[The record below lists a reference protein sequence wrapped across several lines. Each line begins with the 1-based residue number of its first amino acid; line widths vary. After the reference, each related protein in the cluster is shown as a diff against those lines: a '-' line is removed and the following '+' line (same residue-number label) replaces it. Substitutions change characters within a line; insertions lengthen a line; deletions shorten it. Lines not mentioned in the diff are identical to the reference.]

1 MPPHHEGRGHPG
13 WPFRDICMEIFH
25 NTAHTKSGRHLIRR
39 RHHQLQQIP
48 IRVIVPGVLKTG
60 LRGRGQGGAGRGAGT
75 LKIIYSA
82 LPQGAGV
89 VPVRGMSFGCAL
101 SMGEMISV

>member
-1 MPPHHEGRGHPG
+1 MRDAATRGGRFGTFV
-13 WPFRDICMEIFH
+13 WRLFH

-39 RHHQLQQIP
+39 RHHQLQQNP
-48 IRVIVPGVLKTG
+48 IRVIVPGVLKNG
-60 LRGRGQGGAGRGAGT
+60 LRGRRQGGSGRGAGT